1 MTSPKVMLEVLLLT
15 LGFVKGLLLRSS
27 LKILEED
34 VGMTN
39 LTNQ

>member
-27 LKILEED
+27 KKILEED

-39 LTNQ
+39 LTN